1 MLSETLSTFIVLI
14 EFIFH
19 LKLMIRLIYAFSKHS
34 RQMKAISTKEKVR
47 ATAVSDDKSGKIAK
61 AEQEAE

>member
-1 MLSETLSTFIVLI
+1 MLTFIALI

-34 RQMKAISTKEKVR
+34 RQLKTISTKEKVR

-61 AEQEAE
+61 AE

>member
-1 MLSETLSTFIVLI
+1 
-14 EFIFH
+14 
-19 LKLMIRLIYAFSKHS
+19 MIRLIYAFSKHS